1 MTTFT
6 YQESDVHRRYDRG
19 RSLTSEATDALV
31 ELLRAYASRPVNL
44 IVDLGSGTGRF
55 STALSE
61 AFAVE
66 VLGVEPADN
75 MRATAEAK
83 PHSPN
88 VRFVQGDA
96 EKIPL
101 DDGVADLVFMSQ
113 VFHHIADGPTA
124 LREIRRVLKSNG
136 NLCVRQTTRENLDSY
151 FYQRFFPGA
160 RVADER
166 RLPSRDGLV
175 ELARSYQFRVVAIE
189 PLSYEIAPSAAEY
202 VEKISL
208 RTYSDLECIDDVAF
222 REGLAALREYCSAH
236 PDHPKRAENDVFIF
250 EKKFI
255 SDNQP

>member
-1 MTTFT
+1 MATFT
-6 YQESDVHRRYDRG
+6 YQESDVHRCYDLG
-19 RSLTSEATDALV
+19 RSLTSEATVALV
-31 ELLRAYASRPVNL
+31 ELLRGYVARPVNL

-61 AFAVE
+61 AFAAQVI
-66 VLGVEPADN
+66 GVEPAAN

-88 VRFVQGDA
+88 VRFVQGHA
-96 EKIPL
+96 ESIPL

-113 VFHHIADGPTA
+113 VLHHIADGQTA
-124 LREIRRVLKSNG
+124 LREIRRVLKLNG

-151 FYQRFFPGA
+151 FYQRFFPAA
-160 RVADER
+160 RAVDER
-166 RLPSRDGLV
+166 RLSSRDGLV
-175 ELARSYQFRVVAIE
+175 GLATSAQFRVVAIE
-189 PLSYEIAPSAAEY
+189 TLSYEIAPSAAEY
-202 VEKISL
+202 VEKIAL

-250 EKKFI
+250 NKE
-255 SDNQP
+255 